1 MTKITKDEVVHLASL
16 SNVTLGEQEIESLQQ
31 DLESILG
38 YITQLSELNTDGVE
52 PTYQVGGLT
61 NVWRDD
67 HVSETPIARDALLT
81 LAPEQHD
88 HHIKVPKVL

>member
-1 MTKITKDEVVHLASL
+1 MAKITKDEVVHLATL
-16 SNVTLGEQEIESLQQ
+16 SNVTLDEQEIESLQQ

-61 NVWRDD
+61 SVWRDD
-67 HVSETPIARDALLT
+67 QVNETPLARESLLD
-81 LAPEQHD
+81 LSPSQHD
-88 HHIKVPKVL
+88 HQIKVPKVL